1 MRLCK
6 PCSRI
11 GPGVLQ
17 RLPSLDKTATISS
30 DAPRIVILFI
40 VILFITL
47 TFAQVN
53 SLCAADGI
61 ALFPGTIKLS
71 TPRAHQQLV
80 VERTVDGKYVGQA
93 SGEIEWISHNP
104 EIVTIENQRAVP
116 QSNGR
121 TQIEARWQGHAAT
134 AEVIIEGQELTFV
147 WNFRNHVESVL
158 SKTGCNSGACH
169 GARAGQKG
177 FRLTLF
183 GFNLEADYAYLT
195 RQARGRRIIPE
206 DPGRSLILTKPTGLI
221 PHKGGIRFEVDSA
234 EYQVLAE
241 WIAAGSPGP
250 ADDDPVIER
259 LEVLP
264 AASRQKAGSTQQ
276 LVVLAHFNDGHVED
290 VTRWAKYTSVNSSV
304 ATVGTHG
311 QVSVH
316 GSGEG
321 AIKVWY
327 LNLNEMAFVSVP
339 YENQTPSQ
347 QFADT
352 ASSNFIDQLI
362 TDKLASL
369 QLPPSPPC
377 RDEVFIR
384 RVFLDTIGTL
394 PTIGETRQFLANDHP
409 AKRDALIDALLARPE
424 FVDYWAYRWSDLLLV
439 NSEKLDAASVKSYY
453 GWIRERVAEDTP
465 WDQMVSQ
472 VITATGSTKEYGAA
486 NFYTL
491 HQSPEEIAET
501 VSQAFMGL
509 SIQCAKCHNHPLEKW
524 TNDQYYGFAN
534 MFARVR
540 AKGNPRV
547 VFADTRGELIQPATG
562 RAQPPRPL
570 DAPAVP
576 FSNTQDRRIPLG
588 AWLTAADNPYFSRSI
603 SNRIWAN
610 FFGVGLVEPIDDM
623 RITNPASNERLL
635 QAVSDFLVSRNF
647 RLKELI
653 RTMVQSAAYQRS
665 SQASKENAADQR
677 FYSRYYPRRM
687 KAEVLLDA
695 LSQVTQVPTAFKDH
709 PRGFRALQLP
719 DSNINSYFLT
729 TFGRPERVITCEC
742 ERSDEPS
749 ITQVFHLYNGDTVNG
764 KLQAADSIVGQI
776 GSDVPDTMPIE
787 QAYLAALSRTPSES
801 EAKKLLE
808 VFQATPA
815 ADRRLLIE
823 DLYWSILSSREFLFN
838 H

>member
-1 MRLCK
+1 
-6 PCSRI
+6 
-11 GPGVLQ
+11 
-17 RLPSLDKTATISS
+17 
-30 DAPRIVILFI
+30 
-40 VILFITL
+40 
-47 TFAQVN
+47 FAQVN

-311 QVSVH
+311 QVSVR

-327 LNLNEMAFVSVP
+327 LNLNDMAFVSVP
-339 YENQTPSQ
+339 YENQTPAQ
-347 QFADT
+347 QFADA
-352 ASSNFIDQLI
+352 ASSNFIDTLI

-384 RVFLDTIGTL
+384 RVFLDT
-394 PTIGETRQFLANDHP
+394 
-409 AKRDALIDALLARPE
+409 
-424 FVDYWAYRWSDLLLV
+424 
-439 NSEKLDAASVKSYY
+439 
-453 GWIRERVAEDTP
+453 
-465 WDQMVSQ
+465 
-472 VITATGSTKEYGAA
+472 
-486 NFYTL
+486 
-491 HQSPEEIAET
+491 
-501 VSQAFMGL
+501 
-509 SIQCAKCHNHPLEKW
+509 
-524 TNDQYYGFAN
+524 
-534 MFARVR
+534 
-540 AKGNPRV
+540 
-547 VFADTRGELIQPATG
+547 
-562 RAQPPRPL
+562 
-570 DAPAVP
+570 
-576 FSNTQDRRIPLG
+576 
-588 AWLTAADNPYFSRSI
+588 
-603 SNRIWAN
+603 
-610 FFGVGLVEPIDDM
+610 
-623 RITNPASNERLL
+623 
-635 QAVSDFLVSRNF
+635 
-647 RLKELI
+647 
-653 RTMVQSAAYQRS
+653 
-665 SQASKENAADQR
+665 
-677 FYSRYYPRRM
+677 
-687 KAEVLLDA
+687 
-695 LSQVTQVPTAFKDH
+695 
-709 PRGFRALQLP
+709 
-719 DSNINSYFLT
+719 
-729 TFGRPERVITCEC
+729 
-742 ERSDEPS
+742 
-749 ITQVFHLYNGDTVNG
+749 
-764 KLQAADSIVGQI
+764 
-776 GSDVPDTMPIE
+776 
-787 QAYLAALSRTPSES
+787 
-801 EAKKLLE
+801 
-808 VFQATPA
+808 
-815 ADRRLLIE
+815 
-823 DLYWSILSSREFLFN
+823 
-838 H
+838 

>member
-1 MRLCK
+1 MRLHN
-6 PCSRI
+6 SSSTIDR
-11 GPGVLQ
+11 GTL
-17 RLPSLDKTATISS
+17 LPSQPQHGVGTASSRLLHISLLF
-30 DAPRIVILFI
+30 VIL
-40 VILFITL
+40 TL
-47 TFAQVN
+47 GQVGW
-53 SLCAADGI
+53 LCAADGI
-61 ALFPGTIKLS
+61 VLFPSTIKLS
-71 TPRAHQQLV
+71 TTRSQQQLV
-80 VERTVDGKYVGQA
+80 IERTVDGNYLGQV
-93 SGEIEWISHNP
+93 SKDIEWVSHDP
-104 EIVTIENQRAVP
+104 QIVTIENQFAIPV
-116 QSNGR
+116 SNGSTR
-121 TQIEARWQGHAAT
+121 IEARWQGHVAT
-134 AEVIIEGQELTFV
+134 AEVTIEGQDQPFI

-158 SKTGCNSGACH
+158 SKSGCNSGACH

-183 GFNLEADYAYLT
+183 GFNLQADYAYLT

-221 PHKGGIRFEVDSA
+221 PHKGGIRFEVASP

-241 WIAAGSPGP
+241 WIASGSPGP

-259 LEVLP
+259 LQVLP
-264 AASRQKAGSTQQ
+264 PASRQTSGATQQ

-304 ATVGTHG
+304 ATVTDRG
-311 QVSVH
+311 QVSVR

-339 YENQTPSQ
+339 YQNETPQ
-347 QFADT
+347 QRFTDAHR
-352 ASSNFIDQLI
+352 SNFIDNLVM
-362 TDKLASL
+362 DKLASL
-369 QLPPSPPC
+369 QLPPSPQC

-394 PTIGETRQFLANDHP
+394 PTIHETRQFLADVHP

-453 GWIRERVAEDTP
+453 GWIRDQVAADTP
-465 WDQMVSQ
+465 WDQIVSQ
-472 VITATGSTKEYGAA
+472 VVTATGSTKEYGAA

-570 DAPAVP
+570 DAAAIP
-576 FSNTQDRRIPLG
+576 FTATQDRRIALG
-588 AWLTAADNPYFSRSI
+588 KWLTAADNPYFSRSI

-610 FFGVGLVEPIDDM
+610 FFGVGLVEPVDDM
-623 RITNPASNERLL
+623 RVTNPASNELLL
-635 QAVSDFLVSRNF
+635 QAASAFLVSRNF

-653 RTMVQSAAYQRS
+653 RVIVQSAAYQRS
-665 SQASKENAADQR
+665 SQATKENAADQR

-695 LSQVTQVPTAFKDH
+695 LSHVTQIPTAFKDH
-709 PRGFRALQLP
+709 PRGVRALQLP

-764 KLQAADSIVGQI
+764 KLQSAESIVGQI
-776 GSDVPDTMPIE
+776 GPDDPHTEPI
-787 QAYLAALSRTPSES
+787 QRAYLAALSRAPSATE
-801 EAKKLLE
+801 ERKLLE
-808 VFQATPA
+808 VFQATA
-815 ADRRLLIE
+815 TEERRLLIE

>member
-1 MRLCK
+1 MLAF
-6 PCSRI
+6 
-11 GPGVLQ
+11 V
-17 RLPSLDKTATISS
+17 
-30 DAPRIVILFI
+30 
-40 VILFITL
+40 
-47 TFAQVN
+47 QVN
-53 SLCAADGI
+53 GLHAADGI
-61 ALFPGTIKLS
+61 AVFPGTIKLS
-71 TPRAHQQLV
+71 TPRAQQRLV
-80 VERTVDGKYVGQA
+80 VERMVDGQYLGQV
-93 SGEIEWISHNP
+93 SEGIEWISHDP
-104 EIVTIENQRAVP
+104 QIVTIENQHAVP
-116 QSNGR
+116 RANGR
-121 TQIEARWQGHAAT
+121 TRIEARWQGHAVT
-134 AEVIIEGQELTFV
+134 AEVIIDGQHQPFV

-221 PHKGGIRFEVDSA
+221 PHKGGIRFEVGST

-264 AASRQKAGSTQQ
+264 HASRQKAGSIQQ

-304 ATVGTHG
+304 ATVTTDGEI
-311 QVSVH
+311 SVR

-321 AIKVWY
+321 AVKVWY
-327 LNLNEMAFVSVP
+327 LNLNEMAFVTVP
-339 YENQTPSQ
+339 YDNPAPQQ
-347 QFADT
+347 QFAAT
-352 ASSNFIDQLI
+352 TNSNFIDGLI
-362 TDKLASL
+362 TEKLASL
-369 QLPPSPPC
+369 QLPPSPQC
-377 RDEVFIR
+377 RDDVFIR

-394 PTIGETRQFLANDHP
+394 PTIDETRRFLEDNHP
-409 AKRDALIDALLARPE
+409 AKRDTLIDALLARPE

-491 HQSPEEIAET
+491 HQSPEEMAET

-570 DAPAVP
+570 DATAIP
-576 FSNTQDRRIPLG
+576 FTATQDRRIALG

-635 QAVSDFLVSRNF
+635 HAVSRFLVSRNF

-653 RTMVQSAAYQRS
+653 RTIVQSAAYQRS
-665 SQASKENAADQR
+665 SQATRENAADHR

-695 LSQVTQVPTAFKDH
+695 LSQVTQIPTAFKDH
-709 PRGFRALQLP
+709 PRGLRALQLP

-729 TFGRPERVITCEC
+729 TFGRPERVITCAC

-764 KLQAADSIVGQI
+764 KLQAPDSIVGQI
-776 GSDVPDTMPIE
+776 VGQINPDHPDAMPIE
-787 QAYLAALSRTPSES
+787 QAYLAALSRAPSES
-801 EAKKLLE
+801 EAKQLLK

-815 ADRRLLIE
+815 VDRRLLIE